1 MTVQAWM
8 GHASIATTN
17 LYLHHLGTAADRAG
31 LDRLNRRGHTG
42 GTRSVVESESHAGRF
57 ASGSRCRTLSEPCYW
72 MVELRGLEPLTFSL
86 RTRRATSCA
95 IAPRIGVGR
104 SASRLYHRQ
113 AEATWRDSP
122 PASAEVSQMRES
134 GASAVTGP
142 HARAEDDTSGP
153 DRSIVRTV
161 RGPAAWRHRSA

>member
-17 LYLHHLGTAADRAG
+17 LYLHHLGTTPDRAG
-31 LDRLNRRGHTG
+31 LDRLNRG
-42 GTRSVVESESHAGRF
+42 GTQGAHAAWSSPNDTLQIRERFLVSHLVRA
-57 ASGSRCRTLSEPCYW
+57 CYW

-95 IAPRIGVGR
+95 IAPRIGEGR
-104 SASRLYHRQ
+104 SASRLYHRH

-122 PASAEVSQMRES
+122 PASAGGESDAES

-142 HARAEDDTSGP
+142 SWSADDETPGP

-161 RGPAAWRHRSA
+161 RGASGFET